1 MQKIIAKNN
10 FTLKGKFYFKDKE
23 VPIDEMDLNTLLKLN
38 ENGFIKSLSTEE
50 LIEIE
55 NYYKEPK
62 GKNKEIK
69 NNILD

>member
-1 MQKIIAKNN
+1 MQKIIAKND
-10 FTLKGKFYFKDKE
+10 FTLKGRFYFKNKE
-23 VPIDEMDLNTLLKLN
+23 VPLDEIDLDTLLKLN
-38 ENGFIKSLSTEE
+38 ENGFIKSLTTEE

-55 NYYKEPK
+55 DYYKEPK